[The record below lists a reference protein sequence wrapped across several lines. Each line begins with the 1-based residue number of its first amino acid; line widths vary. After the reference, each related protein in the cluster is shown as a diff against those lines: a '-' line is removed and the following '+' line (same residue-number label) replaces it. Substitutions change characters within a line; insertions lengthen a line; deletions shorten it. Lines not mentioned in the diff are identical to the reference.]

1 MLVLAL
7 PTKEAIDILISRIFL
22 GQICQSLTKNPDLIQ
37 DLEVQEVLVAE
48 EQIIQMIKVKP
59 GITVSKGQN
68 VLVIYFNFTDFFRHS
83 FILFPLSSICIDF
96 TNFLDDDDDD
106 EDEPNADENQERNDD
121 DETSDC
127 SLDESDIPSADSTTD
142 VSSEHSD
149 WGSDHSD
156 NNAERSTEVVEKANT
171 RQKGSSSRM
180 PRKV

>member
-1 MLVLAL
+1 MLVA
-7 PTKEAIDILISRIFL
+7 
-22 GQICQSLTKNPDLIQ
+22 G
-37 DLEVQEVLVAE
+37 
-48 EQIIQMIKVKP
+48 EQIIQMIKVKQ

-96 TNFLDDDDDD
+96 TNFLDDDDD

-156 NNAERSTEVVEKANT
+156 NNAERPTEVVEKANT

>member
-1 MLVLAL
+1 M
-7 PTKEAIDILISRIFL
+7 
-22 GQICQSLTKNPDLIQ
+22 
-37 DLEVQEVLVAE
+37 LVAE

-127 SLDESDIPSADSTTD
+127 SLGHES
-142 VSSEHSD
+142 
-149 WGSDHSD
+149 
-156 NNAERSTEVVEKANT
+156 
-171 RQKGSSSRM
+171 
-180 PRKV
+180 